1 MSLPNKQS
9 TLTGATVETLS
20 DVLKTF
26 TIDYWYK
33 MLILASLAFAFVA
46 LTMQIH
52 VITNG
57 ALLLLSLGGFLIG
70 TGEWINHPYREAVNF
85 TLGAKIS
92 GHPRSVKVGG
102 VALDVAG
109 ALLAL
114 IAVAKIVWQASV
126 SA

>member
-9 TLTGATVETLS
+9 MPTGATVETLS

-33 MLILASLAFAFVA
+33 MLILVSVGFAFVA

-52 VITNG
+52 VISNG

-70 TGEWINHPYREAVNF
+70 TGEWVNHPYRERIS
-85 TLGAKIS
+85 LEYSAKIS
-92 GHPRSVKVGG
+92 GHPRSPKIGG
-102 VALDVAG
+102 VALDVVG
-109 ALLAL
+109 GLLAL
-114 IAVAKIVWQASV
+114 AALAKIVLQAAV